1 VDIEEKGPTVRE
13 MNLQTTV
20 KIQKADFEIKPTDKF
35 LFVGSCFADK
45 IGGIFKDNHFRA
57 TVNPYGVMYNP
68 ASVLHTITKEKE
80 SGASYDVAIITLG
93 TNHVY
98 ILNETG
104 EIVDNCQKR
113 PASLFTEK
121 ELSIAECTE
130 YLMQCVELLQEMNPT
145 VKVVFTVSP
154 IRYAKYGYHESQ
166 LSKATLLLAVEGLL
180 TVKGLRSKEFNVQCS
195 MFNVQCSYFP
205 SYEIMMDELRDY
217 RFYADDMLHPSD
229 LAVRYI
235 YDRFKETY
243 FSVNAKA
250 MEVEWQPIKKA
261 LSHRPFNSDSEEYKS
276 FIAKAK
282 ADEEAFCK
290 RWKL

>member
-1 VDIEEKGPTVRE
+1 MDIEEKESIVRD
-13 MNLQTTV
+13 MHLQTTV
-20 KIQKADFEIKPTDKF
+20 TIKKADFEIKPTDKF

-68 ASVLHTITKEKE
+68 ASVLHTITKEKAA
-80 SGASYDVAIITLG
+80 GACYDVAVITLG

-121 ELSIAECTE
+121 ELSVEECAD
-130 YLMQCVELLQEMNPT
+130 YLRQCVATLQEMNPDIHI
-145 VKVVFTVSP
+145 VFTVSP

-166 LSKATLLLAVEGLL
+166 LSKATLLLTLNSKLL
-180 TVKGLRSKEFNVQCS
+180 TLNS
-195 MFNVQCSYFP
+195 SYFP

-229 LAVRYI
+229 LAVQYI
-235 YDRFKETY
+235 YERFRETY
-243 FSVNAKA
+243 FSINAKA

-261 LSHRPFNSDSEEYKS
+261 LSHRPFNADSEEYKS
-276 FIAKAK
+276 FIAKAR

>member
-1 VDIEEKGPTVRE
+1 VVDIEEKESIVRE
-13 MNLQTTV
+13 MHLQTTV
-20 KIQKADFEIKPTDKF
+20 TIKKADFEIKPTDKF

-45 IGGIFKDNHFRA
+45 IGGIFRDNHFRA

-68 ASVLHTITKEKE
+68 ASVLHTITKEKAA
-80 SGASYDVAIITLG
+80 GACYDVAIITLG

-121 ELSIAECTE
+121 ELSVEECAD
-130 YLMQCVELLQEMNPT
+130 YLRQCVETLQEMNPDIHII
-145 VKVVFTVSP
+145 FTVSP

-166 LSKATLLLAVEGLL
+166 LSKATLLLTLNSKLL
-180 TVKGLRSKEFNVQCS
+180 TLNSF
-195 MFNVQCSYFP
+195 YFP

-229 LAVRYI
+229 LAVQYI
-235 YDRFKETY
+235 YERFRETY
-243 FSVNAKA
+243 FSINAKA

-261 LSHRPFNSDSEEYKS
+261 LSHRPFNADSEEYKS
-276 FIAKAK
+276 FIAKAH

>member
-1 VDIEEKGPTVRE
+1 MDIEEKESIVRE
-13 MNLQTTV
+13 MHLQTTV
-20 KIQKADFEIKPTDKF
+20 TIKKADFEIKPTDKF

-45 IGGIFKDNHFRA
+45 IGGIFRDNHFRA

-68 ASVLHTITKEKE
+68 ASVLHTVTKEKAA
-80 SGASYDVAIITLG
+80 GACYDVAVITLG

-121 ELSIAECTE
+121 ELSVEECAD
-130 YLMQCVELLQEMNPT
+130 YLRQCVETLQEMNPDIHII
-145 VKVVFTVSP
+145 FTVSP

-166 LSKATLLLAVEGLL
+166 LSKATLLLTLNSKLL
-180 TVKGLRSKEFNVQCS
+180 TLNSF
-195 MFNVQCSYFP
+195 YFP

-229 LAVRYI
+229 LAVQYI
-235 YDRFKETY
+235 YERFRETF
-243 FSVNAKA
+243 FSINAKA

-261 LSHRPFNSDSEEYKS
+261 LSHRPFNADSEEYKS
-276 FIAKAK
+276 FIAKAH

>member
-1 VDIEEKGPTVRE
+1 
-13 MNLQTTV
+13 
-20 KIQKADFEIKPTDKF
+20 
-35 LFVGSCFADK
+35 
-45 IGGIFKDNHFRA
+45 
-57 TVNPYGVMYNP
+57 MYNP

-80 SGASYDVAIITLG
+80 AGACYDVAIITLG

-121 ELSIAECTE
+121 ELSVEECAD
-130 YLMQCVELLQEMNPT
+130 YLRQCVATLQEMNPDIHII
-145 VKVVFTVSP
+145 FTVSP

-166 LSKATLLLAVEGLL
+166 LSKATLLLAIESI
-180 TVKGLRSKEFNVQCS
+180 RSKVNDQRLNCQFSIVNSQS
-195 MFNVQCSYFP
+195 SISYFP

-276 FIAKAK
+276 FIAKAR

>member
-1 VDIEEKGPTVRE
+1 
-13 MNLQTTV
+13 MHLQTTV
-20 KIQKADFEIKPTDKF
+20 TIKKANFEIRPTDKF
-35 LFVGSCFADK
+35 LFVGSCFADR
-45 IGGIFKDNHFRA
+45 IGGLFKENHFNA

-68 ASVLHTITKEKE
+68 ASVLHTITKEKAT
-80 SGASYDVAIITLG
+80 GACYDVAIITLG

-121 ELSIAECTE
+121 ELSVEECAD
-130 YLMQCVELLQEMNPT
+130 YLRQCVETLQEMNPDIRII
-145 VKVVFTVSP
+145 FTVSP

-166 LSKATLLLAVEGLL
+166 LSKATLLLTLNSKLL
-180 TVKGLRSKEFNVQCS
+180 TLNSF
-195 MFNVQCSYFP
+195 YFP

-229 LAVRYI
+229 LAVQYI
-235 YDRFKETY
+235 YERFRETY

-261 LSHRPFNSDSEEYKS
+261 LSHRPFNADSEEYKA

>member
-1 VDIEEKGPTVRE
+1 

-20 KIQKADFEIKPTDKF
+20 TIQKANFEIKPTDNF

-45 IGGIFKDNHFRA
+45 IGGIFKDNHFKA

-80 SGASYDVAIITLG
+80 AGACYDIAVITLG
-93 TNHVY
+93 TNHIY

-121 ELSIAECTE
+121 ELSVEECAD
-130 YLMQCVELLQEMNPT
+130 YLRQCVDMLREINPEIHII
-145 VKVVFTVSP
+145 FTISP

-166 LSKATLLLAVEGLL
+166 LSKATLLLAINSQLSTFNSQLL
-180 TVKGLRSKEFNVQCS
+180 TF
-195 MFNVQCSYFP
+195 YFP
-205 SYEIMMDELRDY
+205 TYEIMMDELRDY

-229 LAVRYI
+229 LAVQYI
-235 YDRFKETY
+235 YERFRETY
-243 FSVNAKA
+243 FSINAKA

-261 LSHRPFNSDSEEYKS
+261 LSHRPFNADSEEYKA
-276 FIAKAK
+276 FIAKAR
-282 ADEEAFCK
+282 ADEETFCK

>member
-1 VDIEEKGPTVRE
+1 
-13 MNLQTTV
+13 MHLQTTV
-20 KIQKADFEIKPTDKF
+20 TIQKANFEIKPTDKF

-45 IGGIFKDNHFRA
+45 IGGIFRDNHFRA

-80 SGASYDVAIITLG
+80 AGARYDVAIITLG

-113 PASLFTEK
+113 PATLFTEK
-121 ELSIAECTE
+121 ELSVEECAD
-130 YLMQCVELLQEMNPT
+130 YLRQCVETLQEINPDIHII
-145 VKVVFTVSP
+145 FTISP

-166 LSKATLLLAVEGLL
+166 LSKATLLLAVKGQKSK
-180 TVKGLRSKEFNVQCS
+180 VKGHLLPLGEDGRGAL
-195 MFNVQCSYFP
+195 SYFP

-229 LAVRYI
+229 LAVQYI
-235 YDRFKETY
+235 YERFRETY

-261 LSHRPFNSDSEEYKS
+261 LSHRPFNADSEEYKS
-276 FIAKAK
+276 FIAKAR

>member
-1 VDIEEKGPTVRE
+1 

-20 KIQKADFEIKPTDKF
+20 TIQKANFEIKPTDNF

-45 IGGIFKDNHFRA
+45 IGGIFKDNHFKA

-80 SGASYDVAIITLG
+80 AGACYDIAVITLG
-93 TNHVY
+93 TNHIY

-121 ELSIAECTE
+121 ELSVEECAD
-130 YLMQCVELLQEMNPT
+130 YLRQCIEMLREINPDIHII
-145 VKVVFTVSP
+145 FTVSP

-166 LSKATLLLAVEGLL
+166 LSKATLLMAIA
-180 TVKGLRSKEFNVQCS
+180 GLRSKFQGLRSTQNYQLSIVNYQLS
-195 MFNVQCSYFP
+195 TSYFP

-229 LAVRYI
+229 LAVQYI
-235 YDRFKETY
+235 YERFRETY
-243 FSVNAKA
+243 FSINAKA

-261 LSHRPFNSDSEEYKS
+261 LSHRPFNAESEEYKA

-282 ADEEAFCK
+282 ADEKAFCK

>member
-1 VDIEEKGPTVRE
+1 

-20 KIQKADFEIKPTDKF
+20 RIQKANFEIKPTDNF

-45 IGGIFKDNHFRA
+45 IGGIFKDNHFRT

-80 SGASYDVAIITLG
+80 AGASYDIAIITLG

-113 PASLFTEK
+113 PASLFTEQ
-121 ELSIAECTE
+121 ELSVEECAD
-130 YLMQCVELLQEMNPT
+130 YLRQCVELLQEMNPA
-145 VKVVFTVSP
+145 VHVIFTVSP

-166 LSKATLLLAVEGLL
+166 LSKATLLLAIESI
-180 TVKGLRSKEFNVQCS
+180 RSKVNDQRLNCQFSILNSQS
-195 MFNVQCSYFP
+195 SISYFP

-261 LSHRPFNSDSEEYKS
+261 LSHRPFNADSEEYKS

>member
-1 VDIEEKGPTVRE
+1 
-13 MNLQTTV
+13 MHLQTTV
-20 KIQKADFEIKPTDKF
+20 TIKKADFEIKPTDKF

-45 IGGIFKDNHFRA
+45 IGGIFRDNHFRA

-68 ASVLHTITKEKE
+68 ASVLHTITKEKAT
-80 SGASYDVAIITLG
+80 GACYDVAVITLG

-121 ELSIAECTE
+121 ELSVEECAE
-130 YLMQCVELLQEMNPT
+130 YLRQCVETLQEMNPDIHII
-145 VKVVFTVSP
+145 FTVSP

-166 LSKATLLLAVEGLL
+166 LSKATLLLAVKDLL
-180 TVKGLRSKEFNVQCS
+180 TVKGLRSKVKGPLGVAEVEGNFS
-195 MFNVQCSYFP
+195 PFTFHFSLAYFP

-229 LAVRYI
+229 LAVQYI
-235 YDRFKETY
+235 YERFRETY
-243 FSVNAKA
+243 FSINAKA

-261 LSHRPFNSDSEEYKS
+261 LSHRPFNADSEEYKS
-276 FIAKAK
+276 FIAKAR

>member
-1 VDIEEKGPTVRE
+1 
-13 MNLQTTV
+13 MHLQTTV
-20 KIQKADFEIKPTDKF
+20 TIKKADFEIKPTDKF

-68 ASVLHTITKEKE
+68 ASVLHTITKEKAA
-80 SGASYDVAIITLG
+80 GACYDVAVITLG

-121 ELSIAECTE
+121 ELSVEECAD
-130 YLMQCVELLQEMNPT
+130 YLRQCVETLQEMNPDIHII
-145 VKVVFTVSP
+145 FTVSP

-166 LSKATLLLAVEGLL
+166 LSKATLLLTLNSKLL
-180 TVKGLRSKEFNVQCS
+180 TLNSF
-195 MFNVQCSYFP
+195 YFP

-229 LAVRYI
+229 LAVQYI
-235 YDRFKETY
+235 YERFRETY
-243 FSVNAKA
+243 FSINAKA
-250 MEVEWQPIKKA
+250 MEVEWQPIKN
-261 LSHRPFNSDSEEYKS
+261 RPFNADSEEYKS
-276 FIAKAK
+276 FIAKAR

>member
-1 VDIEEKGPTVRE
+1 
-13 MNLQTTV
+13 MHLQTTV
-20 KIQKADFEIKPTDKF
+20 TIKKADFEIKPTDKF

-68 ASVLHTITKEKE
+68 ASVLHTITKEKAA
-80 SGASYDVAIITLG
+80 GACYDVAIITLG

-98 ILNETG
+98 ILNKTG

-113 PASLFTEK
+113 PANLFTEK
-121 ELSIAECTE
+121 ELSVEECAN
-130 YLMQCVELLQEMNPT
+130 YLRQCVETLQKMNPDIHII
-145 VKVVFTVSP
+145 FTVSP

-166 LSKATLLLAVEGLL
+166 LSKATLLLAV
-180 TVKGLRSKEFNVQCS
+180 KGLRSKVKGNFS
-195 MFNVQCSYFP
+195 LSYFP

-229 LAVRYI
+229 LAVQYI
-235 YDRFKETY
+235 YERFRETF

-261 LSHRPFNSDSEEYKS
+261 LSHRPFNADSEEYKS

>member
-1 VDIEEKGPTVRE
+1 MT
-13 MNLQTTV
+13 LQTTV
-20 KIQKADFEIKPTDKF
+20 KIPKANFEIRPTDKL
-35 LFVGSCFADK
+35 LFVGSCFADR
-45 IGGIFKDNHFRA
+45 IGGLFRENHFRA

-68 ASVLHTITKEKE
+68 ASVLHTIKKVHAEGQGQGQGQTFDI
-80 SGASYDVAIITLG
+80 AFITLG

-121 ELSIAECTE
+121 ELSIEECTE
-130 YLMQCVELLQEMNPT
+130 YLQQCVTLLREDNPD

-166 LSKATLLLAVEGLL
+166 LSKATLLLAINSSLFTLNSSLPKDSSSPTGEDRG
-180 TVKGLRSKEFNVQCS
+180 GA
-195 MFNVQCSYFP
+195 SYFP

-229 LAVRYI
+229 LAVQYI
-235 YDRFKETY
+235 YERFRETY
-243 FSVNAKA
+243 FSINAKA

-261 LSHRPFNSDSEEYKS
+261 LSHRPFNADSEEYKA

>member
-1 VDIEEKGPTVRE
+1 MDIEEKESIVRE
-13 MNLQTTV
+13 MHLQTTV
-20 KIQKADFEIKPTDKF
+20 TIKKADFEIKPTDKF

-68 ASVLHTITKEKE
+68 ASVLHTITKEKAA
-80 SGASYDVAIITLG
+80 GACYDVAIITLG

-121 ELSIAECTE
+121 ELSVEECAD
-130 YLMQCVELLQEMNPT
+130 YLRLCVETLQEINPDIHII
-145 VKVVFTVSP
+145 FTVSP

-166 LSKATLLLAVEGLL
+166 LSKATLLLTLNSKLL
-180 TVKGLRSKEFNVQCS
+180 TLNSF
-195 MFNVQCSYFP
+195 YFP

-229 LAVRYI
+229 LAVQYI
-235 YDRFKETY
+235 YERFRETY

-261 LSHRPFNSDSEEYKS
+261 LSHRPFNADSEEYKS
-276 FIAKAK
+276 FIAKAR

>member
-1 VDIEEKGPTVRE
+1 MDIEEKESIVRE
-13 MNLQTTV
+13 MHLQTTV
-20 KIQKADFEIKPTDKF
+20 TIKKADFEIKPTDKF

-45 IGGIFKDNHFRA
+45 IGGIFRDNHFRA

-68 ASVLHTITKEKE
+68 ASVLHTGTKEKAA
-80 SGASYDVAIITLG
+80 GARYDVAIVTLG

-104 EIVDNCQKR
+104 EIVDTCQKR

-121 ELSIAECTE
+121 ELSVEECAD
-130 YLMQCVELLQEMNPT
+130 YLRQCVDTLQEMNPDIHII
-145 VKVVFTVSP
+145 FTVSP

-166 LSKATLLLAVEGLL
+166 LSKATLLLTLNSKLL
-180 TVKGLRSKEFNVQCS
+180 TLNSF
-195 MFNVQCSYFP
+195 YFP

-229 LAVRYI
+229 LAVQYI
-235 YDRFKETY
+235 YERFRETY
-243 FSVNAKA
+243 FSINAKA

-261 LSHRPFNSDSEEYKS
+261 LSHRPFNADSEEYKA